1 MVKEAHFRSIMKAI
15 TWRVL
20 ATLTTILL
28 VFIFTREFIIS
39 IEVGIVE
46 IIVKLF
52 LYYFHERVWELT
64 QFGKE
69 RKWSR

>member
-1 MVKEAHFRSIMKAI
+1 MVKDTHFRSIMKAI

-52 LYYFHERVWELT
+52 LYYFHERVWELI